1 MEPLRDN
8 KSPRAEDSPQ
18 LGGNNSNKS
27 FPKLEPPR
35 HEETRTE
42 KEEPPRHEETQPRK
56 GEPTAK
62 SIDTPKPTTT
72 PTTTTT
78 TTITTTNGTGPSPS
92 YPTTSVFR
100 KRLLDIDDPLK
111 TIPKYF
117 FERVDLSSDDDVFFF
132 KREAQ
137 WKRKS
142 WRQCGS
148 LVMSLLFGFLL
159 PFLTLYLTIL
169 SGAKGS
175 QSSRPSG
182 CTGGGESLHFR
193 QNALRMVRLLSC
205 CLDCGCC
212 SNIYWFIVKQVSTP
226 MSLFCT

>member
-148 LVMSLLFGFLL
+148 LVMSLLFGLSSSISERLSSQVRRAARALVHLGVQVGEKVCIFGKTRYEWFAFYLAA
-159 PFLTLYLTIL
+159 LTV
-169 SGAKGS
+169 GAVPTSIGS
-175 QSSRPSG
+175 SSS
-182 CTGGGESLHFR
+182 
-193 QNALRMVRLLSC
+193 
-205 CLDCGCC
+205 
-212 SNIYWFIVKQVSTP
+212 K
-226 MSLFCT
+226 